1 MIPMPTV
8 SIIIPAFNAAAHIDE
23 TLDSVRQQTYANWEC
38 IIVNDGST
46 DNSRETIQAFIKD
59 DPRFKLIDI
68 PNSGVCAARN
78 TAVRYAE
85 GTYLFPLDSDDRIAP
100 SCIARCLDEFDK
112 KPGLRLVCPQGQ
124 LFGAETGL
132 WVLPEFEYRTM
143 LHHNMIHNSSLFRK
157 TDFER
162 IGGYRTNMK
171 HGLEDWDFF
180 IALLYKA
187 TPEEVIQLKEPLFY
201 YRVSNNGRR
210 MTAAAGLRQSEMM
223 DLIVY
228 NNFRIYREYFPDIFH
243 RIQDYDFQKT
253 MLDKKPVQWMIR
265 TMIGASAFKNKLFRK
280 KTAGSQ

>member
-1 MIPMPTV
+1 MGKPLV
-8 SIIIPAFNAAAHIDE
+8 SIIIPAFNAERNIQE
-23 TLDSVRQQTYANWEC
+23 TLESVLHQTFSGWEC

-46 DNSRETIQAFIKD
+46 DNSRETIGTFIND

-68 PNSGVCAARN
+68 PNSGVCVARN
-78 TAVRYAE
+78 TAVRNAE
-85 GTYLFPLDSDDRIAP
+85 GTFLFPLDSDDRIDP
-100 SCIARCLDEFDK
+100 FCIARCLDEFDK
-112 KPGLRLVCPQGQ
+112 KPGLKLVCPQGQ

-132 WVLPEFEYRTM
+132 WVLPEFDYRTM

-157 TDFER
+157 ADFEQ

-187 TPEEVIQLKEPLFY
+187 TREEVVQLKEPLFY
-201 YRVSNNGRR
+201 YRVSNKGRR
-210 MTAAAGLRQSEMM
+210 LTVAAGSRQSEMM

-228 NNFRIYREYFPDIFH
+228 NNFQVYREYFPDIFH

-253 MLDKKPVQWMIR
+253 MLDKKPVKWLVR
-265 TMIGASAFKNKLFRK
+265 TMVGVSAWKNALTKRGGQK
-280 KTAGSQ
+280 